1 MRDTHPRPPPH
12 APLGLGRAFSQR
24 QRPAICAGVPGLFWL
39 VLLAFPPAF
48 SLARDRRS
56 GLASQRRTRSVSSL
70 SLCVLC
76 LRLLSCKKE
85 GHGCRLHPT
94 IQRYGP
100 TRRAQLSDPR
110 LRNHGQPDADML
122 QVRQSKVICRG
133 RALRCAAAVGHM
145 TVSRRALRCKYRH
158 VSAQVWV
165 QSYIR

>member
-1 MRDTHPRPPPH
+1 VIHIHVDHRTHHSDWAERLARGSARPYAPASQGFFGSLCLLSRLLFRLPGTDDPAWPVSVVRD
-12 APLGLGRAFSQR
+12 LSRACLYAS
-24 QRPAICAGVPGLFWL
+24 ASL
-39 VLLAFPPAF
+39 VLKG
-48 SLARDRRS
+48 S
-56 GLASQRRTRSVSSL
+56 
-70 SLCVLC
+70 
-76 LRLLSCKKE
+76 
-85 GHGCRLHPT
+85 RLHPT
-94 IQRYGP
+94 IQRCGP
-100 TRRAQLSDPR
+100 TRLAQLSDPR

>member
-70 SLCVLC
+70 SVCVC
-76 LRLLSCKKE
+76 DSRVKRKGMAVGSTPLSS
-85 GHGCRLHPT
+85 
-94 IQRYGP
+94 
-100 TRRAQLSDPR
+100 AV
-110 LRNHGQPDADML
+110 GQPD
-122 QVRQSKVICRG
+122 G
-133 RALRCAAAVGHM
+133 RN
-145 TVSRRALRCKYRH
+145 
-158 VSAQVWV
+158 
-165 QSYIR
+165 